1 MLVDVDPLAGAG
13 EGHHLLLL
21 LRAARLLGPGAEAG
35 AGLRLGPGVAWLH
48 AAGRSG
54 HLKHVLTD
62 LHGSSNYKLITQQG
76 SNNNATNVLTVY
88 TD

>member
-21 LRAARLLGPGAEAG
+21 LGAGAEAG

-62 LHGSSNYKLITQQG
+62 LHGSSNYKLIT
-76 SNNNATNVLTVY
+76 
-88 TD
+88 

>member
-13 EGHHLLLL
+13 EGHHLL
-21 LRAARLLGPGAEAG
+21 RLLGSGAEAG

>member
-13 EGHHLLLL
+13 ESHHLL
-21 LRAARLLGPGAEAG
+21 RLLGAGAEAG

-76 SNNNATNVLTVY
+76 NNNNVTNVLTVY

>member
-13 EGHHLLLL
+13 ESHHLLLL
-21 LRAARLLGPGAEAG
+21 LGAGAEAG

>member
-13 EGHHLLLL
+13 ESHHLLLL
-21 LRAARLLGPGAEAG
+21 LGPEAEAG

>member
-13 EGHHLLLL
+13 EGHHLQLL
-21 LRAARLLGPGAEAG
+21 LRGARLLEAEAG

>member
-13 EGHHLLLL
+13 ESHHLL
-21 LRAARLLGPGAEAG
+21 RLLGPGAEAG

>member
-21 LRAARLLGPGAEAG
+21 RLLGAGAEAG